1 VSSQPEHPAAVP
13 FSLAIRVYIEDT
25 DAGGRVYYV
34 NHLKYMER
42 ARSEWLRRI
51 GFEQQTLRAQNL
63 LFVVH
68 SLELRYHRPARLD
81 QLLRVTAELLETGR
95 ASLLFAQQV
104 LDAASGACLASGQV
118 RIAAVAADSG
128 RPLPLPEPLRHALVS
143 PPSLSP

>member
-1 VSSQPEHPAAVP
+1 MSASFVWPV
-13 FSLAIRVYIEDT
+13 RVYYEDT
-25 DAGGRVYYV
+25 DAGGVVYHARYL
-34 NHLKYMER
+34 HFLER
-42 ARSEWLRRI
+42 ARSEWLRRL

-68 SLELRYHRPARLD
+68 SLELRYHHPARLD
-81 QLLRVTAELLETGR
+81 QLLQVTADLIETGR

-104 LDAASGACLASGQV
+104 LDAASGGCLASGQV